1 MDKNSIIAIV
11 LSTLVLGGSLFYQ
24 TKYVLPKQKAQAEAQ
39 KQAQAVAKSE
49 IVEESTEK
57 D

>member
-39 KQAQAVAKSE
+39 KQAQLTGKDSKVE
-49 IVEESTEK
+49 I
-57 D
+57 DW